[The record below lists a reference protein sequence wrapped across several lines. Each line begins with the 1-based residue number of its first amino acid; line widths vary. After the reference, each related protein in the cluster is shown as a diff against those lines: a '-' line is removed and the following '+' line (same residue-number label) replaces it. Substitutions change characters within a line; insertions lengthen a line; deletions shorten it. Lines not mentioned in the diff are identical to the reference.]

1 MTAFQNEPLADFSDS
16 SQRTRFAS
24 TLEQVRRECGWK
36 APCVIGGQPVVTGR
50 GLPSGNPA
58 HPSHIVGQAAL
69 ARSEE
74 VDRAIACALRA
85 QARWAR
91 TPVETRAELLQ
102 SAAAR
107 LRQQRAWFAALAVLE
122 VGKPWREADADVVEA
137 IDFLDYYRAGALEL
151 AQGKA
156 VIQQPGESNRYGYVP
171 RGVCAVIAPWNFPVG
186 ILAGMASSA
195 LAAGNVVIV
204 KPAEQSPILAS
215 FFVRLLHEAGVP
227 EDVLQY
233 LPGLG
238 EETGR
243 ALVEDPRVALVMFT
257 GSKAVGLSILRTV
270 GNPSAAQRFVKHAV
284 VEMGGKNAIVVDED
298 ADLDEAI
305 HGVLISAFGYQ
316 GQKCSAASR
325 LIVHAALYDRLVE
338 RLIPAVAGLRV
349 CDPIEPRCDLGPLID
364 ADAKTRVTT
373 AVAEAAASSTCLYR
387 SPPERLPAEGFFC
400 GPALCAEVDP
410 RSPLAQE
417 ELFGPVVCLFRVRSF
432 SEGLALANDTAY
444 GLTGGVYSRSPSHL
458 KEAIDSFQVGNLYLN
473 RPITG
478 SLVGR
483 QPFGGAKL
491 SGLGTKAGGPDY
503 LLQLVVPKTIC
514 ENTTRHGIPLE

>member
-1 MTAFQNEPLADFSDS
+1 MTAFQNEPLADFSDA
-16 SQRTRFAS
+16 SQRARFAGA
-24 TLEQVRRECGWK
+24 LEQIRRELGWK
-36 APCVIGGQPVVTGR
+36 VPCVISGQPVVTGR
-50 GLPSGNPA
+50 WLPSVNPA
-58 HPSHIVGQAAL
+58 HPSHVVGQAAL
-69 ARSEE
+69 ARPEE
-74 VDRAIACALRA
+74 VDRAVACALRA

-91 TPVETRAELLQ
+91 TPVETRAALLQ
-102 SAAAR
+102 SASAT
-107 LRQQRAWFAALAVLE
+107 LRQRRAWFAALAVFE
-122 VGKPWREADADVVEA
+122 VGKPWREADAEVVEA
-137 IDFLDYYRAGALEL
+137 IDFLDYYCAGAVEL
-151 AQGKA
+151 ASGKA
-156 VIQQPGESNRYGYVP
+156 VSQQPGESNRYSYTP
-171 RGVCAVIAPWNFPVG
+171 RGVCAVIAPWNFPIG
-186 ILAGMASSA
+186 ILAGMASAA

-204 KPAEQSPILAS
+204 KPAEQSPIIAS

-227 EDVLQY
+227 EDVIQY

-238 EETGR
+238 EEAGR

-270 GNPSAAQRFVKHAV
+270 GHPAPTQRFLKHAV

-305 HGVLISAFGYQ
+305 HGILASAFGYQ

-338 RLIPAVAGLRV
+338 RLIPAVSGLRM
-349 CDPIEPRCDLGPLID
+349 CDPVEPRCDLGPLID
-364 ADAKTRVTT
+364 PEALTRVTT
-373 AVAEAAASSTCLYR
+373 AVTEAAVSSTCLYR
-387 SPPERLPAEGFFC
+387 SPPDRLPAEGYFA
-400 GPALCAEVDP
+400 GPALFAEVDP

-458 KEAIDSFQVGNLYLN
+458 QEAIDAFQVGNLYLN

-478 SLVGR
+478 SIVGR
-483 QPFGGAKL
+483 QPFGGSKL

-514 ENTTRHGIPLE
+514 ENTTRHGIPLD